1 VRQTVTT
8 SYRQAGKS
16 PGLRRPRAKHKLYVT
31 IVFPEL
37 HALSPCARYIE
48 DNLDSGLPVSEL
60 LEQFQ
65 EYDCEHLF
73 EQIAYCA
80 HFTVL
85 SCPLCG
91 RVEKQER

>member
-1 VRQTVTT
+1 MRNVTT
-8 SYRQAGKS
+8 TYQRAGKS
-16 PGLRRPRAKHKLYVT
+16 PGLRRPRAKHKLYVQ

-37 HALSPCARYIE
+37 HPLSPCALYIE
-48 DNLDSGLPVSEL
+48 ENRESGIPVFEL

-73 EQIAYCA
+73 EQIAYSR
-80 HFTVL
+80 HVTVL

-91 RVEKQER
+91 MVEKQER